1 MPPAVQPCRSSS
13 FLASLKEEQAFCL
26 LASVYINSDVV
37 FGLFHMLGF
46 RFSPRLADMGDRRF
60 WRIDMS
66 ADYGTL
72 NGIASHRIDTDVITK
87 NWDDMLRVVGSL
99 RLGVVEPLELMRIL
113 QNDGHPS
120 TLARAI
126 GEIGRI
132 AKSLYMLSY
141 IDDEAYR
148 RRILIQLNK
157 GESRHSLARKV
168 FFGQKGELRQRYR
181 EGQEEQLNAL
191 GLVVNAI
198 ILWNTVYMDRALAD
212 IRQRGMTVLPED
224 VARLSPIGHEHVN
237 VYGKYS
243 FTLAEPIQQGDFHPL
258 REVDEDEDVGLL
270 PESIEKRLGA

>member
-1 MPPAVQPCRSSS
+1 VLILELVQ
-13 FLASLKEEQAFCL
+13 
-26 LASVYINSDVV
+26 I
-37 FGLFHMLGF
+37 
-46 RFSPRLADMGDRRF
+46 ADMGDRRF

-72 NGIASHRIDTDVITK
+72 NGIASHRIDTDVITR

-99 RLGVVEPLELMRIL
+99 RLGVVKPLELMRIL

-141 IDDEAYR
+141 IDDKAYQ

-168 FFGQKGELRQRYR
+168 FYGQKGELRQRYQ

-198 ILWNTVYMDRALAD
+198 ILWNTLYMDRALTD
-212 IRQRGMTVLPED
+212 MRQRGMTVLPED

-243 FTLAEPIQQGDFHPL
+243 FTLAEPIQQRDFHPL
-258 REVDEDEDVGLL
+258 CEVDEDKDVELF
-270 PESIEKRLGA
+270 PESPERRFGA